1 MGMEKYR
8 MRMHHVGIVLPTIE
22 AAKEVMDTIGVE
34 VTHQTLSL
42 QNTAPTKA
50 PSNLLSPE
58 AAF

>member
-34 VTHQTLSL
+34 IDYTDM
-42 QNTAPTKA
+42 
-50 PSNLLSPE
+50 
-58 AAF
+58 